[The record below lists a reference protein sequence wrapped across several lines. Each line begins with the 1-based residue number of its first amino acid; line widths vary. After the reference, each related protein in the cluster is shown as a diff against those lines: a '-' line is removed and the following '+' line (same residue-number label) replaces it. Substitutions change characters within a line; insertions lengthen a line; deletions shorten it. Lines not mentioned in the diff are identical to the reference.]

1 MSLLNP
7 GKNLYRET
15 EILVVD
21 DDAGSREELS
31 DVISTLGFVCHQA
44 GDGEAALYNFAQNP
58 DVGVVVTDLCMP
70 GENGLDLVQKISL
83 HAESRRP
90 PETLVVTGFADL
102 DKAIGALRLSVTDF
116 LKKPVSREALVIAV
130 HRAVGRWQS
139 RDRRAD
145 FGSHRRSAVQ
155 GEATGR
161 FSAAEADTLKRLI
174 DNHVCRERYFDA
186 QLFSDPIWAMLLD
199 LALAEAQ
206 GQSVSVTS
214 LCAAS
219 GAPYAT
225 AFRKLDLLLT
235 RRMISRRRDPKDKRR
250 VIVELTA
257 DTREKL
263 KNLVGDIRQQEM
275 MA

>member
-83 HAESRRP
+83 HAESRCP